1 MLRTA
6 DRHADVLADGDPTAT
21 EFRLTAAELRMICEL
36 AMRHAGIVL
45 NESKRNMIYSRLTR
59 RLRQLRLASFSE
71 YCELLARGDT
81 HELREFVNC
90 ITTNLT
96 AFFREPHHFEHMQAE
111 AMPRLCARTQD
122 RVLRIWS
129 AGCSTGEE
137 PYSIAMAVLE
147 VLPSGW
153 DVRILASDLD
163 TNVLAHAELGVYDAE
178 RVRDLPRGRLQ
189 RWFQKGKGT
198 NAGKVRVI
206 DAVRERVTFRQVNL
220 VQPWPVRGPLDVI
233 FCRNV
238 VIYFDKPTQR
248 ELFDRFADVLR
259 DGSPLYIGHS
269 ETLFRVSERF
279 ESLGRTVYRKSA

>member
-1 MLRTA
+1 MAEAVPRVAEFGLTDIELRT
-6 DRHADVLADGDPTAT
+6 
-21 EFRLTAAELRMICEL
+21 ICEL

-45 NESKRNMIYSRLTR
+45 NESKRDMIRSRLTR
-59 RLRQLRLASFSE
+59 RLRQLRLASFAE
-71 YCELLARGDT
+71 YCELLASGDAS
-81 HELREFVNC
+81 ELREFVNC

-96 AFFREPHHFEHMQAE
+96 AFFREPHHFEHLQAE
-111 AMPRLCARTQD
+111 ALPRLCQRTQD

-147 VLPSGW
+147 ALPRGW

-163 TNVLAHAELGVYDAE
+163 TNVLAHAERGVYDAD
-178 RVRDLPRGRLQ
+178 RVRDLPDWRRR
-189 RWFQKGKGT
+189 RWFLKGNGA

-206 DAVRERVTFRQVNL
+206 DEVRKRVVFRQVNL
-220 VQPWPVRGPLDVI
+220 IQDWPVRGPLDVI

-248 ELFDRFADVLR
+248 ALFDRFADVLR

-279 ESLGRTVYRKSA
+279 ESLGRTIYRKVS